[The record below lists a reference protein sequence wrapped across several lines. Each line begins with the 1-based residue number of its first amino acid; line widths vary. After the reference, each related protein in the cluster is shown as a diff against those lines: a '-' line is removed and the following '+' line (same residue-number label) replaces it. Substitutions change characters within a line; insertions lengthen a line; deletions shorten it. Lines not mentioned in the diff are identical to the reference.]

1 MPGAFIFLCG
11 FALLREKLFLPKEA
25 HMIKAAVTGA
35 AGRMGSR
42 IINVLATSEGIR
54 LSGAIERKGHPLV
67 GQDSCGPAGLPAGG
81 VLTVIT
87 DDLSAALK
95 TGDVLIDFTMP
106 EASLEHLRLCAEH
119 GKAAVIGSTGFS
131 KEQLAEV
138 GKIIEKVPCVL
149 SPNMSIGVNLCFK
162 ILEEIAR
169 TIGED
174 YDMEIV
180 EAHHRMKKDAPSG
193 TAMKMA
199 QVIARAV
206 NRNLEEVGVY
216 ARKGMI
222 GERSKKEIGIQTLRA
237 GDIVGEHTVLFAGKG
252 ERIEITHRAH
262 SRDTFAAGAIRA
274 AKWVVGKKPG
284 LYDMQDVLG
293 LK

>member
-1 MPGAFIFLCG
+1 
-11 FALLREKLFLPKEA
+11 
-25 HMIKAAVTGA
+25 MIKAVVTGA

-42 IINVLATSEGIR
+42 IINVLSTSEGVR
-54 LSGAIERKGHPLV
+54 LAGAVERKGHALV
-67 GQDSCGPAGLPAGG
+67 GQDASGPAGVPAGG

-87 DDLSAALK
+87 DDLAAALK
-95 TGDVLIDFTMP
+95 AGDVLIDFTFP
-106 EASLEHLRLCAEH
+106 EASLEHLKVCAEH
-119 GKAAVIGSTGFS
+119 GKAAVIGSTGFTR
-131 KEQLAEV
+131 EHLAEV
-138 GKIIEKVPCVL
+138 QKQVQKIPCVL

-162 ILEEIAR
+162 VLAEIAK

-199 QVIARAV
+199 QVLAQAV
-206 NRNLEEVGVY
+206 DRNLDEVGVY

-222 GERSKKEIGIQTLRA
+222 GERTKKEIGIQTLRA

-262 SRDTFAAGAIRA
+262 SRDTFAAGAVRA

>member
-1 MPGAFIFLCG
+1 
-11 FALLREKLFLPKEA
+11 
-25 HMIKAAVTGA
+25 MIKAVITGA

-42 IINVLATSEGIR
+42 IINVLSTSEGIR
-54 LSGAIERKGHPLV
+54 LSGAIERKGHPLM

-87 DDLSAALK
+87 DDLAAALK
-95 TGDVLIDFTMP
+95 AGDVLIDFTLP
-106 EASLEHLRLCAEH
+106 EISLEHIKTCAGL
-119 GKAAVIGSTGFS
+119 GKPVVVGTTGFTQEQIGEIS
-131 KEQLAEV
+131 KNVQ
-138 GKIIEKVPCVL
+138 KIPCVL

-162 ILEEIAR
+162 ILAEIAK

-193 TAMKMA
+193 TAVKMA
-199 QVIARAV
+199 QVIAQAV
-206 NRNLEEVGVY
+206 NRNLDDVAVY

-262 SRDTFAAGAIRA
+262 SRDTFAAGAVRA
-274 AKWVVGKKPG
+274 AKWIVGKKPG

>member
-1 MPGAFIFLCG
+1 
-11 FALLREKLFLPKEA
+11 
-25 HMIKAAVTGA
+25 MIKAVVTGA

-42 IINVLATSEGIR
+42 IINVLSTSEGIR
-54 LSGAIERKGHPLV
+54 LSSAVERKGHALV
-67 GQDSCGPAGLPAGG
+67 GQDACGAAGVPSSG
-81 VLTVIT
+81 VLTVVM
-87 DDLSAALK
+87 DDLASALK
-95 TGDVLIDFTMP
+95 AGDVLIDFTLP
-106 EASLEHLRLCAEH
+106 EASLEHLKVCAEL
-119 GKAAVIGSTGFS
+119 GKAIVIGSTGFS
-131 KEQLAEV
+131 KEQLAIV
-138 GKIIEKVPCVL
+138 NTYAQKVPCVL

-162 ILEEIAR
+162 ILDEIAR

-174 YDMEIV
+174 YDMEII

-199 QVIARAV
+199 QVISQAV
-206 NRNLEEVGVY
+206 NRNLDEVGVY

-222 GERSKKEIGIQTLRA
+222 GERTKKEIGIQTVRA

-262 SRDTFAAGAIRA
+262 SRDTFAAGAVRA

>member
-1 MPGAFIFLCG
+1 
-11 FALLREKLFLPKEA
+11 
-25 HMIKAAVTGA
+25 MIKAVVTGA

-42 IINVLATSEGIR
+42 IINVLSTSEGIR
-54 LSGAIERKGHPLV
+54 LAAAIERKGHPLV
-67 GQDSCGPAGLPAGG
+67 GQDACAMAGLPAGG
-81 VLTVIT
+81 VPTLVT
-87 DDLSAALK
+87 DDIIAALQAN
-95 TGDVLIDFTMP
+95 DVLIDFTLP
-106 EASLEHLRLCAEH
+106 EASLAHIRTCAEL

-131 KEQLAEV
+131 PNQLNEIATYV
-138 GKIIEKVPCVL
+138 QKIPCVL

-162 ILEEIAR
+162 ILDEVAR
-169 TIGED
+169 TIGQD
-174 YDMEIV
+174 YDMEII

-199 QVIARAV
+199 QVIAQAV
-206 NRNLEEVGVY
+206 NRNLDEVGVY

-237 GDIVGEHTVLFAGKG
+237 GDIVGEHTVMFAGKG

-262 SRDTFAAGAIRA
+262 SRDTFAAGAVRA
-274 AKWVVGKKPG
+274 AKWVVGKKAG

>member
-1 MPGAFIFLCG
+1 
-11 FALLREKLFLPKEA
+11 
-25 HMIKAAVTGA
+25 MIKAIVTGA

-42 IINVLATSEGIR
+42 IINVLSTSEGIR
-54 LSGAIERKGHPLV
+54 LAGAIERKGHPLV
-67 GQDSCGPAGLPAGG
+67 GQDSCGPAGIPAGG
-81 VLTVIT
+81 VLTVIS
-87 DDLSAALK
+87 DDLAASLK
-95 TGDVLIDFTMP
+95 INDVLIDFTFP
-106 EASLEHLRLCAEH
+106 EASLEHMNICAEL
-119 GKAAVIGSTGFS
+119 GKPIVIGSTGFS
-131 KEQLAEV
+131 QGQLNIV
-138 GKIIEKVPCVL
+138 NQYVQKIPCVL

-162 ILEEIAR
+162 VLAEVAK

-199 QVIARAV
+199 QILAAAV
-206 NRNLEEVGVY
+206 NRNLDEVGVY

-222 GERSKKEIGIQTLRA
+222 GERTRKEIGIQTLRG

-262 SRDTFAAGAIRA
+262 SRDTFAAGAVRA

>member
-1 MPGAFIFLCG
+1 MTNS
-11 FALLREKLFLPKEA
+11 
-25 HMIKAAVTGA
+25 MIKAVVTGA

-42 IINVLATSEGIR
+42 IINVLASSDGIR
-54 LSGAIERKGHPLV
+54 LAAAVERKGHALLK
-67 GQDSCGPAGLPAGG
+67 QDACGPAGLPASG
-81 VLTVIT
+81 VLILIT
-87 DDLSAALK
+87 DDLVTSLK
-95 TGDVLIDFTMP
+95 SGDVLIDFTHP
-106 EASLEHLRLCAEH
+106 ESSLEHIKACAELQRPV
-119 GKAAVIGSTGFS
+119 VIGTTGFT
-131 KEQLAEV
+131 KDQLDQIAMFART
-138 GKIIEKVPCVL
+138 IPCVL
-149 SPNMSIGVNLCFK
+149 SPNMSIGVNVCFK
-162 ILEEIAR
+162 VLDEIAR

-193 TAMKMA
+193 TAVKMA
-199 QVIARAV
+199 QVIAHAV
-206 NRNLEEVGVY
+206 KRNLDEVGVY

-222 GERSKKEIGIQTLRA
+222 GERSRKEIGIQTLRA

-262 SRDTFAAGAIRA
+262 SRDTFAAGAVRA

-284 LYDMQDVLG
+284 IYDMQDVLG

>member
-1 MPGAFIFLCG
+1 MV
-11 FALLREKLFLPKEA
+11 
-25 HMIKAAVTGA
+25 KAVVTGA

-42 IINVLATSEGIR
+42 IINVLSSSEGIR
-54 LSGAIERKGHPLV
+54 LSAAVERKGHPLV
-67 GQDSCGPAGLPAGG
+67 GQDAYGPAGLPSSG

-87 DDLSAALK
+87 DDLTAALK
-95 TGDVLIDFTMP
+95 SGDVLIDFTHP
-106 EASLEHLRLCAEH
+106 EASLEHIAICAEM
-119 GKAAVIGSTGFS
+119 GKPVVIGSTGFS
-131 KEQLAEV
+131 REQMVEV
-138 GKIIEKVPCVL
+138 DKHVQKVACVL

-162 ILEEIAR
+162 ILAEIAK
-169 TIGED
+169 IVGED

-199 QVIARAV
+199 QVIAQAV
-206 NRNLEEVGVY
+206 NRNLDEVGVY
-216 ARKGMI
+216 ARKGLI
-222 GERSKKEIGIQTLRA
+222 GERTKKEIGIQTIRA
-237 GDIVGEHTVLFAGKG
+237 GDIVGEHTVMFAGKG

-262 SRDTFAAGAIRA
+262 SRDTFAAGAVRA
-274 AKWVVGKKPG
+274 AKWVVAKKPG

>member
-1 MPGAFIFLCG
+1 
-11 FALLREKLFLPKEA
+11 
-25 HMIKAAVTGA
+25 MIKAVVTGA

-42 IINVLATSEGIR
+42 IINVLSTSDGIR
-54 LSGAIERKGHPLV
+54 LSGAVERKGHTLV
-67 GQDSCGPAGLPAGG
+67 GQDSCGPAGLPGGG
-81 VLTVIT
+81 VLIMIT
-87 DDLSAALK
+87 DDLAATVK
-95 TGDVLIDFTMP
+95 AGDVLIDFTYP
-106 EASLEHLRLCAEH
+106 EASIEHARLCAEL
-119 GKAAVIGSTGFS
+119 GKPLVIGSTGFS
-131 KEQLAEV
+131 PEQVAEIGRLV
-138 GKIIEKVPCVL
+138 QKVPCVL

-162 ILEEIAR
+162 ILDEVAR
-169 TIGED
+169 TIGDD

-199 QVIARAV
+199 QVLANAV
-206 NRNLEEVGVY
+206 KRNLDEVGVY
-216 ARKGMI
+216 ARKGII

-262 SRDTFAAGAIRA
+262 SRDTFAAGAVRA
-274 AKWVVGKKPG
+274 ARWVVGKKPG

>member
-1 MPGAFIFLCG
+1 
-11 FALLREKLFLPKEA
+11 
-25 HMIKAAVTGA
+25 MIKAVVTGA

-42 IINVLATSEGIR
+42 IINVLSTSEGIR
-54 LSGAIERKGHPLV
+54 LP
-67 GQDSCGPAGLPAGG
+67 GG
-81 VLTVIT
+81 GIPVMIS
-87 DDLSAALK
+87 DDLPAALK
-95 TGDVLIDFTMP
+95 AGDVLIDFTFP
-106 EASLEHLRLCAEH
+106 EASLDHIRTCAEL
-119 GKAAVIGSTGFS
+119 GKPVVIGSTGFS
-131 KEQLAEV
+131 GERLAEI
-138 GKIIEKVPCVL
+138 GKYVQKVPCVL

-162 ILEEIAR
+162 ILAEVAG

-174 YDMEIV
+174 YDMEII

-199 QVIARAV
+199 QVIAQAV
-206 NRNLEEVGVY
+206 NRNLDEVGVY

-222 GERSKKEIGIQTLRA
+222 GERSRNEIGIQTLRA

-262 SRDTFAAGAIRA
+262 SRDTFAAGAVRA
-274 AKWVVGKKPG
+274 ARWVVGKKPG

>member
-1 MPGAFIFLCG
+1 
-11 FALLREKLFLPKEA
+11 
-25 HMIKAAVTGA
+25 MIKAVVTGA

-42 IINVLATSEGIR
+42 IINVLSTSEGIR
-54 LSGAIERKGHPLV
+54 LSGAVERKGHALV

-87 DDLSAALK
+87 DDLAAALK
-95 TGDVLIDFTMP
+95 TADVLIDFTFP
-106 EASLEHLRLCAEH
+106 ESTLEHIRTCADL
-119 GKAAVIGSTGFS
+119 GKALVIGSTGFS
-131 KEQLAEV
+131 KEQLGQIDQYV
-138 GKIIEKVPCVL
+138 KKIPCVL

-169 TIGED
+169 TIGDD

-199 QVIARAV
+199 EVIARAV
-206 NRNLEEVGVY
+206 NRNLDEVGVY

-222 GERSKKEIGIQTLRA
+222 GERTKKEIGIQTLRA
-237 GDIVGEHTVLFAGKG
+237 GDIVGEHTVMFAGKG

-274 AKWVVGKKPG
+274 AKWVVGRKPG
-284 LYDMQDVLG
+284 LYTMQDVLG
-293 LK
+293 LT

>member
-1 MPGAFIFLCG
+1 
-11 FALLREKLFLPKEA
+11 
-25 HMIKAAVTGA
+25 MIKAVVTGA

-42 IINVLATSEGIR
+42 IVNVLSTSEGIR
-54 LSGAIERKGHPLV
+54 LSGAVERKGHALV
-67 GQDSCGPAGLPAGG
+67 GQDAYGPAGLPAGG
-81 VLTVIT
+81 TLTLIT
-87 DDLSAALK
+87 DDLPAALK
-95 TGDVLIDFTMP
+95 AGDVLIDFTFP
-106 EASLEHLRLCAEH
+106 EASLGNIKVCAEL
-119 GKAAVIGSTGFS
+119 GKPMVIGSTGFS
-131 KEQLAEV
+131 ADQMREINKYVQ
-138 GKIIEKVPCVL
+138 KVPCVL

-162 ILEEIAR
+162 ILEEVAK

-199 QVIARAV
+199 QIIAKAV
-206 NRNLEEVGVY
+206 NRNLDEVGVY

-222 GERSKKEIGIQTLRA
+222 GERTKKEIGIQTLRA

-262 SRDTFAAGAIRA
+262 SRDTFAAGAVRA
-274 AKWVVGKKPG
+274 AKWVVGKTPG

>member
-1 MPGAFIFLCG
+1 
-11 FALLREKLFLPKEA
+11 
-25 HMIKAAVTGA
+25 
-35 AGRMGSR
+35 
-42 IINVLATSEGIR
+42 
-54 LSGAIERKGHPLV
+54 
-67 GQDSCGPAGLPAGG
+67 
-81 VLTVIT
+81 
-87 DDLSAALK
+87 
-95 TGDVLIDFTMP
+95 
-106 EASLEHLRLCAEH
+106 
-119 GKAAVIGSTGFS
+119 
-131 KEQLAEV
+131 
-138 GKIIEKVPCVL
+138 
-149 SPNMSIGVNLCFK
+149 MSIGVNLCFK
-162 ILEEIAR
+162 VLEEIAK

-199 QVIARAV
+199 QVIAQAV
-206 NRNLEEVGVY
+206 NRNLDEVGVY

-262 SRDTFAAGAIRA
+262 SRDTFAAGAVRA

-284 LYDMQDVLG
+284 LVRHAGCAGAEVDNRIRTRRSISSPRRRSVHEKDHG
-293 LK
+293 LDHHLALLLAGSVHVQRLFRARRAAAATAPTATSLKKRKPRRRQKD

>member
-1 MPGAFIFLCG
+1 
-11 FALLREKLFLPKEA
+11 
-25 HMIKAAVTGA
+25 MIKAVVTGA

-42 IINVLATSEGIR
+42 IINVLATSEGIG
-54 LSGAIERKGHPLV
+54 LSAALERKGHQLV
-67 GQDSCGPAGLPAGG
+67 GQDACSTAGLPAGG
-81 VLTVIT
+81 ILVT
-87 DDLSAALK
+87 DDVVAALK
-95 TGDVLIDFTMP
+95 TSDVLIDFTMP
-106 EASLEHLRLCAEH
+106 EASLEHVRACSEL

-131 KEQLAEV
+131 SEQLKEV
-138 GKIIEKVPCVL
+138 SKYVQKIPCVL

-162 ILEEIAR
+162 ILEEVAK
-169 TIGED
+169 TIGQD

-199 QVIARAV
+199 QVLAQAV
-206 NRNLEEVGVY
+206 NRNLDEVGVY
-216 ARKGMI
+216 ARKGII

-237 GDIVGEHTVLFAGKG
+237 GDIVGEHTVMFAGRG

>member
-1 MPGAFIFLCG
+1 
-11 FALLREKLFLPKEA
+11 
-25 HMIKAAVTGA
+25 MIKAVVTGA

-42 IINVLATSEGIR
+42 IINVLSTSEGIR
-54 LSGAIERKGHPLV
+54 LSGAVERKGHALV

-87 DDLSAALK
+87 DDLAAALK
-95 TGDVLIDFTMP
+95 AGDVLIDFTFP
-106 EASLEHLRLCAEH
+106 ESSLEHIRTCADL
-119 GKAAVIGSTGFS
+119 GKALVIGSTGFS
-131 KEQLAEV
+131 KEQLGEIDQHAR
-138 GKIIEKVPCVL
+138 KIPCVL

-169 TIGED
+169 TIGDD

-199 QVIARAV
+199 EVLARAV
-206 NRNLEEVGVY
+206 NRNLDEVGVY

-222 GERSKKEIGIQTLRA
+222 GERTKKEIGIQTLRA
-237 GDIVGEHTVLFAGKG
+237 GDIVGEHTVMFAGKG

-262 SRDTFAAGAIRA
+262 SRDTFAAGAVRA
-274 AKWVVGKKPG
+274 AKWVVGRKPG
-284 LYDMQDVLG
+284 LYTMQDVLG
-293 LK
+293 LT

>member
-1 MPGAFIFLCG
+1 MTNS
-11 FALLREKLFLPKEA
+11 
-25 HMIKAAVTGA
+25 MIKAIVTGA

-42 IINVLATSEGIR
+42 IVNVLSTSEGIR
-54 LSGAIERKGHPLV
+54 LSAAVERKGHPQLN
-67 GQDSCGPAGLPAGG
+67 QDACGPAGIASSG
-81 VLTVIT
+81 VLTLIT
-87 DDLSAALK
+87 DDLAGSLK
-95 TGDVLIDFTMP
+95 AGDVLIDFTLP
-106 EASLEHLRLCAEH
+106 EASLGHLKACAEL
-119 GKAAVIGSTGFS
+119 GKAIVIGSTGFT
-131 KEQLAEV
+131 KEQMAEV
-138 GKIIEKVPCVL
+138 AKLVQKAPCVL

-162 ILEEIAR
+162 VLAEIAK

-199 QVIARAV
+199 QVLAAAV
-206 NRNLEEVGVY
+206 NRNLDEVSVY

-222 GERSKKEIGIQTLRA
+222 GERTKKEIGIQTLRA

-262 SRDTFAAGAIRA
+262 SRDTFARGALRA
-274 AKWVVGKKPG
+274 ARWLIGKPNG

-293 LK
+293 LKEPPGAAR

>member
-1 MPGAFIFLCG
+1 MISWLCG
-11 FALLREKLFLPKEA
+11 RRSIGNRRRWRSGDPVQPVAICGVSDEVNQVSKMSASP
-25 HMIKAAVTGA
+25 VNPPGW
-35 AGRMGSR
+35 SR
-42 IINVLATSEGIR
+42 WSSAY
-54 LSGAIERKGHPLV
+54 P
-67 GQDSCGPAGLPAGG
+67 GG
-81 VLTVIT
+81 
-87 DDLSAALK
+87 
-95 TGDVLIDFTMP
+95 
-106 EASLEHLRLCAEH
+106 
-119 GKAAVIGSTGFS
+119 AAVIGSTGFT

-138 GKIIEKVPCVL
+138 SKYVQKVPCVL

-162 ILEEIAR
+162 VLAEIAK
-169 TIGED
+169 TIGDD

-193 TAMKMA
+193 TAVKMA
-199 QVIARAV
+199 QVIAQAV

-222 GERSKKEIGIQTLRA
+222 GERTKKEIGIQTLRA
-237 GDIVGEHTVLFAGKG
+237 GDIVGEHTVMFAGKG
-252 ERIEITHRAH
+252 ERIEVTHRAH
-262 SRDTFAAGAIRA
+262 SRDTFAAGAVRA

>member
-1 MPGAFIFLCG
+1 
-11 FALLREKLFLPKEA
+11 
-25 HMIKAAVTGA
+25 MIKAVVTGA

-42 IINVLATSEGIR
+42 IINVLSTSDGIR
-54 LSGAIERKGHPLV
+54 LSGAVERKGHPLV
-67 GQDSCGPAGLPAGG
+67 GQDACGPAGLPASG

-87 DDLSAALK
+87 DDLAAALK
-95 TGDVLIDFTMP
+95 SGDVLIDFTMP
-106 EASLEHLRLCAEH
+106 EASLSHIKTCAEM
-119 GKAAVIGSTGFS
+119 GKPLVVGSTGFS
-131 KEQLAEV
+131 AQQLSE
-138 GKIIEKVPCVL
+138 ISTFTHKVPCVL

-162 ILEEIAR
+162 ILAEVAK

-199 QVIARAV
+199 QVIAHAV
-206 NRNLEEVGVY
+206 NRNLDEVGVY

-237 GDIVGEHTVLFAGKG
+237 GDIVGEHTVMFAGKG

-262 SRDTFAAGAIRA
+262 SRDTFAAGAVRA

-284 LYDMQDVLG
+284 LYDMLDVLG

>member
-1 MPGAFIFLCG
+1 
-11 FALLREKLFLPKEA
+11 
-25 HMIKAAVTGA
+25 MIKAVVTGA

-42 IINVLATSEGIR
+42 IVNVLSTSEGIR
-54 LSGAIERKGHPLV
+54 LSGAVERKGHPLV
-67 GQDSCGPAGLPAGG
+67 GQDACGPAGLPAGG

-87 DDLSAALK
+87 DDLAAALK

-106 EASLEHLRLCAEH
+106 EASLSHIKTCAEM
-119 GKAAVIGSTGFS
+119 GKPLVVGSTGFS
-131 KEQLAEV
+131 ARQLAEV
-138 GKIIEKVPCVL
+138 STHAQKVPCVL

-162 ILEEIAR
+162 ILAEVAK

-199 QVIARAV
+199 QVIAQAV
-206 NRNLEEVGVY
+206 NRNLDEVGVY

-262 SRDTFAAGAIRA
+262 SRDTFAAGAVRA

>member
-1 MPGAFIFLCG
+1 
-11 FALLREKLFLPKEA
+11 
-25 HMIKAAVTGA
+25 MIKAVVTGA

-42 IINVLATSEGIR
+42 IINVLSTSEGIR
-54 LSGAIERKGHPLV
+54 LSGAVERKGHPLV
-67 GQDSCGPAGLPAGG
+67 GHDSCGPAGIPAGG
-81 VLTVIT
+81 VLTVISN
-87 DDLSAALK
+87 DLPAVLK
-95 TGDVLIDFTMP
+95 TGDVLIDFTLP
-106 EASLEHLRLCAEH
+106 EASLENIKVCAEL
-119 GKAAVIGSTGFS
+119 GKPVVIGSTGFS
-131 KEQLAEV
+131 KEQLDAV
-138 GKIIEKVPCVL
+138 NQYVQKIPCVL

-162 ILEEIAR
+162 VLAEIAK

-180 EAHHRMKKDAPSG
+180 ETHHRMKKDAPSG
-193 TAMKMA
+193 TAVKMA
-199 QVIARAV
+199 QVLAAAV
-206 NRNLEEVGVY
+206 SRDLNEVGVY

-222 GERSKKEIGIQTLRA
+222 GERTRKEIGIQTLRG

-252 ERIEITHRAH
+252 ERIELTHRAH
-262 SRDTFAAGAIRA
+262 SRDTFAAGAVRA

>member
-1 MPGAFIFLCG
+1 
-11 FALLREKLFLPKEA
+11 
-25 HMIKAAVTGA
+25 MIKAIVAGA

-42 IINVLATSEGIR
+42 IINVLSTSEGIR
-54 LSGAIERKGHPLV
+54 LSAGVERKGHPLV
-67 GQDSCGPAGLPAGG
+67 GQDSCGAAGLPSGG
-81 VLTVIT
+81 VLTIIT
-87 DDLSAALK
+87 DDLVAALK
-95 TGDVLIDFTMP
+95 AGDVLIDFTVP
-106 EASLEHLRLCAEH
+106 EASVEHIRICAEQ
-119 GKAAVIGSTGFS
+119 KRPVVVGSTGFS
-131 KEQLAEV
+131 KEQLEQV
-138 GKIIEKVPCVL
+138 NKYVQSIPCVL

-162 ILEEIAR
+162 ILSEIAA

-174 YDMEIV
+174 YDIEIV

-199 QVIARAV
+199 QVIAQAV
-206 NRNLEEVGVY
+206 NRNLDEVGVY

-222 GERSKKEIGIQTLRA
+222 GERSRKEIGIQTLRG
-237 GDIVGEHTVLFAGKG
+237 GDIVGEHTVMFAGKG
-252 ERIEITHRAH
+252 ERIELTHRAH
-262 SRDTFAAGAIRA
+262 SRDTFAAGAVRA

>member
-1 MPGAFIFLCG
+1 
-11 FALLREKLFLPKEA
+11 
-25 HMIKAAVTGA
+25 MIKAIVTGA

-42 IINVLATSEGIR
+42 IVNVLSSSEGIA
-54 LSGAIERKGHPLV
+54 LGGAVEKKGHALL
-67 GQDSCGPAGLPAGG
+67 GQDAGGPAGIAATNIKI
-81 VLTVIT
+81 V
-87 DDLSAALK
+87 DDLAAALK
-95 TGDVLIDFTMP
+95 AGEVLIDFTSP
-106 EASLEHLRLCAEH
+106 ETSLHHIKVCADM
-119 GKAAVIGSTGFS
+119 GKAVVIGSTGFS
-131 KEQLAEV
+131 KDQLVQIAAFV
-138 GKIIEKVPCVL
+138 TKIPCVL

-162 ILEEIAR
+162 ILDEIAR

-193 TAMKMA
+193 TAVKMA
-199 QVIARAV
+199 QVIAQAV

-237 GDIVGEHTVLFAGKG
+237 GDIVGEHTVMFAGKG

-262 SRDTFAAGAIRA
+262 SRDTFAAGAVRA
-274 AKWVVGKKPG
+274 SKWVVGKKPG

>member
-1 MPGAFIFLCG
+1 
-11 FALLREKLFLPKEA
+11 
-25 HMIKAAVTGA
+25 MIKAVVTGA

-42 IINVLATSEGIR
+42 IINVLSTSEGIR
-54 LSGAIERKGHPLV
+54 LSGAVERKGHALV
-67 GQDSCGPAGLPAGG
+67 GQDSCGPAGLPGGG
-81 VLTVIT
+81 VLNLIT
-87 DDLSAALK
+87 DDLAAALK
-95 TGDVLIDFTMP
+95 AGDVLIDFTFP
-106 EASLEHLRLCAEH
+106 EASLEHIRICADL
-119 GKAAVIGSTGFS
+119 GRPLVIGSTGFS
-131 KEQLAEV
+131 AEQLGEI
-138 GKIIEKVPCVL
+138 GKHVQKIPCVL

-162 ILEEIAR
+162 ILEEVAR
-169 TIGED
+169 IIGED

-193 TAMKMA
+193 TAVKMA
-199 QVIARAV
+199 EVIARAV
-206 NRNLEEVGVY
+206 DRNLDEVGVY

-222 GERSKKEIGIQTLRA
+222 GERTKKEIGIQTLRA
-237 GDIVGEHTVLFAGKG
+237 GDIVGEHTVMFAGKG

-262 SRDTFAAGAIRA
+262 SRDTFAAGAVRA

>member
-1 MPGAFIFLCG
+1 
-11 FALLREKLFLPKEA
+11 
-25 HMIKAAVTGA
+25 MINAVVTGA

-42 IINVLATSEGIR
+42 IINVLSTSDGIR
-54 LSGAIERKGHPLV
+54 LSAAIERKAHPLV
-67 GQDSCGPAGLPAGG
+67 GQNSNGPAGLPADRAA
-81 VLTVIT
+81 TVIT
-87 DDLSAALK
+87 DDLTAALK
-95 TGDVLIDFTMP
+95 GGDVLIDFTHP
-106 EASLEHLRLCAEH
+106 ETSLEHVKYCADM
-119 GKAAVIGSTGFS
+119 GKPVVVGTTGFT
-131 KEQLAEV
+131 KEQIGEIYRLV
-138 GKIIEKVPCVL
+138 QKIPCVL

-162 ILEEIAR
+162 ILAEVAK

-199 QVIARAV
+199 QVIAQAV

-237 GDIVGEHTVLFAGKG
+237 GDIVGEHTVMFAGKG

-262 SRDTFAAGAIRA
+262 SRDTFAAGAVRA

>member
-1 MPGAFIFLCG
+1 
-11 FALLREKLFLPKEA
+11 
-25 HMIKAAVTGA
+25 MIKAVVTGA

-42 IINVLATSEGIR
+42 IIHVLSTSEGIK
-54 LSGAIERKGHPLV
+54 LAGALEKKGHVML
-67 GQDSCGPAGLPAGG
+67 GQDAGGPAGIPATG
-81 VLTVIT
+81 LNIS
-87 DDLSAALK
+87 DEPAATLK
-95 TGDVLIDFTMP
+95 AGDVLIDFTFP
-106 EASLEHLRLCAEH
+106 EISLEHLKLCADQ
-119 GKAAVIGSTGFS
+119 GTAVVIGSTGFT
-131 KEQLAEV
+131 KDHLAV
-138 GKIIEKVPCVL
+138 VDKYVQKVPCVL

-162 ILEEIAR
+162 VLAEIAK

-199 QVIARAV
+199 QVIAHAV
-206 NRNLEEVGVY
+206 NRNLDDVGVY
-216 ARKGMI
+216 TRKGMI
-222 GERSKKEIGIQTLRA
+222 GERTKKEIGIQTLRA
-237 GDIVGEHTVLFAGKG
+237 GDIVGEHTVLFAGRG

-262 SRDTFAAGAIRA
+262 SRDTFAAGAVRA